1 MKSAVTCAA
10 LAAAFVSLPLAAS
23 AAEESPWMVRA
34 RMLLVAPSE
43 SADVSIGGNVII
55 DNSVVPEV
63 DVTYFFTKNIAAELI
78 AAVAPHD
85 VSHTFGVDLGSAWLL
100 PPTLTLQYHFD
111 PDGAAMRPY
120 VGVGL
125 NYTTFFGVDEPA
137 GLNISYDDSWGL
149 ALQAGVNIPFG
160 DRWSANIDVKYIDIN
175 TDVTITG
182 GVNATA
188 DVDINPIVVGLGVGY
203 RY

>member
-1 MKSAVTCAA
+1 MKSMLLSGAV
-10 LAAAFVSLPLAAS
+10 AAAFISLPLAAS
-23 AAEESPWMVRA
+23 AAEDSPWMVRA
-34 RMLLVAPSE
+34 RLLLVAPNE
-43 SADVSIGGNVII
+43 SARVSIGGDVRI

-78 AAVAPHD
+78 AAVTPHD

-111 PDGAAMRPY
+111 PDGPAMRPY
-120 VGVGL
+120 VGVGI

-160 DRWSANIDVKYIDIN
+160 DGWSANIDVKYIDIN

-188 DVDINPIVVGLGVGY
+188 DVDINPVVVGFGVGY

>member
-1 MKSAVTCAA
+1 MKSMLLSGAV
-10 LAAAFVSLPLAAS
+10 AAAFISLPLAAS
-23 AAEESPWMVRA
+23 AAEDSPWMVRA
-34 RMLLVAPSE
+34 RLLLVAPNE
-43 SADVSIGGNVII
+43 SANVSIGGDVRI

-78 AAVAPHD
+78 AAVTPHD

-111 PDGAAMRPY
+111 PDGPAMRPY
-120 VGVGL
+120 VGVGI

-160 DRWSANIDVKYIDIN
+160 DGWSANIDVKYIDIN

-188 DVDINPIVVGLGVGY
+188 DVDINPVVVGFGVGY

>member
-1 MKSAVTCAA
+1 MKSMLLSGAV
-10 LAAAFVSLPLAAS
+10 AAAFISLPLAAS
-23 AAEESPWMVRA
+23 AAEDSPWMVRA
-34 RMLLVAPSE
+34 RLLLVAPNE
-43 SADVSIGGNVII
+43 SANVSIGGDVLI

-78 AAVAPHD
+78 AAVTPHD

-111 PDGAAMRPY
+111 PDGPAMRPY
-120 VGVGL
+120 VGVGV

-160 DRWSANIDVKYIDIN
+160 DGWSANIDIKYININ

-188 DVDINPIVVGLGVGY
+188 DVDINPVVVGFGVGY

>member
-1 MKSAVTCAA
+1 MKSILVCSAAV
-10 LAAAFVSLPLAAS
+10 AAFVSLPFNATAAGD
-23 AAEESPWMVRA
+23 SPWMVRA
-34 RMLLVAPSE
+34 RALLVAPDEHAS
-43 SADVSIGGNVII
+43 VSIGGDVLI

-78 AAVAPHD
+78 AAVTPHD
-85 VSHTFGVDLGSAWLL
+85 VSHSFGVDLGNAWLL

-111 PDGAAMRPY
+111 PDGTAMQPY

-160 DRWSANIDVKYIDIN
+160 DGWSANIDVKYIDIN

-188 DVDINPIVVGLGVGY
+188 DVDINPIVAGMGVGY

>member
-1 MKSAVTCAA
+1 MKSMLLSGAV
-10 LAAAFVSLPLAAS
+10 AAAVVSLPLAAS
-23 AAEESPWMVRA
+23 AAEDSPWMVRA
-34 RMLLVAPSE
+34 RLLLVAPNE
-43 SADVSIGGNVII
+43 SANVSIGGEVLI

-78 AAVAPHD
+78 AAVTPHD

-111 PDGAAMRPY
+111 PDGPAMRPY
-120 VGVGL
+120 VGLGV

-149 ALQAGVNIPFG
+149 ALQAGLNIPFG
-160 DRWSANIDVKYIDIN
+160 DGWSANIDVKYININ

-188 DVDINPIVVGLGVGY
+188 DVDINPVVVGFGVGY

>member
-1 MKSAVTCAA
+1 
-10 LAAAFVSLPLAAS
+10 
-23 AAEESPWMVRA
+23 MVRA
-34 RMLLVAPSE
+34 RLLLVAPNE
-43 SADVSIGGNVII
+43 SANVSIGGDVLI

-78 AAVAPHD
+78 AAVTPHD

-111 PDGAAMRPY
+111 PDGPAMRPY
-120 VGVGL
+120 VGVGV

-160 DRWSANIDVKYIDIN
+160 DGWSANIDVKYININ

-188 DVDINPIVVGLGVGY
+188 DVDINPVVVGFGVGY